1 MLSKAKPKKS
11 GKAEKESDVSKL
23 VQLIEE
29 LKLVPGK
36 DSLIAVVQYGSRK
49 ERIPLDSKDFR
60 EYLLVA
66 YHDLY
71 EDCPSTQDI
80 ANAVT
85 VVKVHWEG
93 KQKAD
98 LSYRINMVEDSILI
112 DLHDEELRYVKVSP
126 DGWEVRSGGDE
137 FFISGANQKPQAIP
151 VESEDGI
158 YRLKKY
164 LNLPEDQMF
173 LFMVTAVSC
182 LNPQIQVPILCFLG
196 ERGTGKSAM
205 LEILSELIDPNQV
218 QKQNLDAISDRDFGL
233 SLSEAYFTSFDN
245 VSKISRSK
253 SDHLCQ
259 AVTGGVQA
267 FRKLYTDG
275 EQCVFDLN
283 CRVAI
288 SSIEDCIKAEDLA
301 ERTLYF
307 DAQHISKSKRM
318 DEINFW
324 KSFRQ
329 DKPYILGHMVEL
341 LSVALEIY
349 PKVKR
354 LLKHRH
360 RIASFDEFGCA
371 VAMALEQQD
380 GMDLFTSLMDQN
392 AHRQLRI
399 SNEDITFLQSV
410 NDFMD
415 IDTTPHFESA
425 MMEFYETMDL
435 FIEDCEA
442 GEYADVKL
450 GSYDAFTKRIRR
462 LVPYAEQVGLKI
474 EISRRSK
481 DNVSYVAIDK
491 IA

>member
-1 MLSKAKPKKS
+1 
-11 GKAEKESDVSKL
+11 
-23 VQLIEE
+23 
-29 LKLVPGK
+29 
-36 DSLIAVVQYGSRK
+36 
-49 ERIPLDSKDFR
+49 
-60 EYLLVA
+60 
-66 YHDLY
+66 
-71 EDCPSTQDI
+71 
-80 ANAVT
+80 
-85 VVKVHWEG
+85 
-93 KQKAD
+93 
-98 LSYRINMVEDSILI
+98 
-112 DLHDEELRYVKVSP
+112 
-126 DGWEVRSGGDE
+126 
-137 FFISGANQKPQAIP
+137 
-151 VESEDGI
+151 
-158 YRLKKY
+158 
-164 LNLPEDQMF
+164 
-173 LFMVTAVSC
+173 
-182 LNPQIQVPILCFLG
+182 
-196 ERGTGKSAM
+196 
-205 LEILSELIDPNQV
+205 
-218 QKQNLDAISDRDFGL
+218 
-233 SLSEAYFTSFDN
+233 
-245 VSKISRSK
+245 
-253 SDHLCQ
+253 
-259 AVTGGVQA
+259 
-267 FRKLYTDG
+267 
-275 EQCVFDLN
+275 
-283 CRVAI
+283 
-288 SSIEDCIKAEDLA
+288 
-301 ERTLYF
+301 
-307 DAQHISKSKRM
+307 
-318 DEINFW
+318 
-324 KSFRQ
+324 
-329 DKPYILGHMVEL
+329 MVEL